1 MIVPSIRQDLKLSEG
16 PKKEDGSASWL
27 LYDSLRNK
35 YFSINKKAFDLLK
48 NWSSGIETTEFI
60 EKIKKSNL
68 SITQEEIE
76 EFISFLNLNNLT
88 IKKTGDEVK
97 SLVVQKEK
105 LNKHWLLKIIHNYLF
120 FKIPLFKPGN
130 GLENSLPFAL
140 FLGSQTSRLI
150 IYILGIIGIFLTIQN
165 YETFLTTFSY
175 FFNVNG
181 LILFGVT
188 IVFVKALHEL
198 GHAYVATY
206 YKCKVSS
213 IGLAMLVFFPPCTQ
227 IQLMLIN

>member
-88 IKKTGDEVK
+88 IKKTGC
-97 SLVVQKEK
+97 
-105 LNKHWLLKIIHNYLF
+105 LLYTSPSPRDL
-120 FKIPLFKPGN
+120 
-130 GLENSLPFAL
+130 S
-140 FLGSQTSRLI
+140 TSRMP
-150 IYILGIIGIFLTIQN
+150 
-165 YETFLTTFSY
+165 
-175 FFNVNG
+175 
-181 LILFGVT
+181 
-188 IVFVKALHEL
+188 
-198 GHAYVATY
+198 
-206 YKCKVSS
+206 SS
-213 IGLAMLVFFPPCTQ
+213 A
-227 IQLMLIN
+227 

>member
-76 EFISFLNLNNLT
+76 ENTKISDDI
-88 IKKTGDEVK
+88 IKKMYLCSAIENLADMIHHIDSHLNEK
-97 SLVVQKEK
+97 KLV
-105 LNKHWLLKIIHNYLF
+105 
-120 FKIPLFKPGN
+120 
-130 GLENSLPFAL
+130 
-140 FLGSQTSRLI
+140 T
-150 IYILGIIGIFLTIQN
+150 
-165 YETFLTTFSY
+165 
-175 FFNVNG
+175 
-181 LILFGVT
+181 
-188 IVFVKALHEL
+188 
-198 GHAYVATY
+198 
-206 YKCKVSS
+206 C
-213 IGLAMLVFFPPCTQ
+213 
-227 IQLMLIN
+227 